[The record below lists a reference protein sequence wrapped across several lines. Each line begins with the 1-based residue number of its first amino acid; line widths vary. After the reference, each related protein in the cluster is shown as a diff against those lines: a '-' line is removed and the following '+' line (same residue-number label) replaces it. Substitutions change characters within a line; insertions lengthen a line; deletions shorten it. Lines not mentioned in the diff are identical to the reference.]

1 MKSKYFLLVLIPL
14 LCLVGCQRTP
24 EHTMVLQ
31 KDNDALLTLAKE
43 KNRFDLS
50 LIPLHLEGSIQSSDK
65 RVNVSINADINILG
79 TKFPVVRVEPANF
92 TQDEVL
98 RLENLFLE
106 DATLY
111 NLDYIYSKSDIT
123 AQMLNLQK
131 NIGLFEALGRSNE
144 YDEKMEALEASYRD
158 APDAHQ
164 PSLSSRQLEEKTEVQ
179 GATTYKYTGM
189 DVGESNLPLQRG
201 RYLYVRNNWQ
211 PTSTRGAELTYCD
224 NRNGYISDY
233 ITLSMESASN
243 EMRINTEL
251 ENNRQLTP
259 LDAQKQVAELINQLN
274 LPYSVF
280 DVLLV
285 KDGKINEL
293 GDMPTEP
300 SQYSYQVRCTR
311 NVGDAS
317 SVLFRVPSQITSDTF
332 VGSWAFEQFYVYI
345 GVDGIYRIDWASPYV
360 QKETLVEEASL
371 LDFDAI
377 TQIIYSSI
385 SYEKMLDNP
394 NGNIDTVSIAITNI
408 YLGMQRI
415 IESNS
420 IDSGLLVPVWCL
432 FGDVVYNYDDGTS
445 ESIDSK
451 VNASP
456 ILVINAIDG
465 TIIDPVRGY

>member
-1 MKSKYFLLVLIPL
+1 MKKYLFLIMTAILMCTI
-14 LCLVGCQRTP
+14 GCQKTP
-24 EHTMVLQ
+24 DNSIITH
-31 KDNDALLTLAKE
+31 KDQNAMLSKAAGENK
-43 KNRFDLS
+43 FDLTQ
-50 LIPLHLEGSIQSSDK
+50 IPFRFIDSTQSSDK
-65 RVNVSINADINILG
+65 RVNVSVNADIKILG
-79 TKFPVVRVEPANF
+79 SKFPIVRVEPADYL
-92 TQDEVL
+92 QDDVQ
-98 RLENLFLE
+98 RLEHMFLK

-111 NLDYIYSKSDIT
+111 NLDYVYTKSDIST
-123 AQMLNLQK
+123 QMLALQK
-131 NIGLFEALGRSNE
+131 NIDIYETLGRSNE

-259 LDAQKQVAELINQLN
+259 LDARKQVEDLINKLG
-274 LPYSVF
+274 LPYSIF

-360 QKETLVEEASL
+360 QKETLVEDASL
-371 LDFDAI
+371 LDFD
-377 TQIIYSSI
+377 SI
-385 SYEKMLDNP
+385 SKIISSAVSYESMLDNP
-394 NGNIDTVSIAITNI
+394 NGNIDTISIAITNI

-415 IESNS
+415 IESDS